1 MEKERDEEERE
12 TDIET
17 ERETEVKRENKQN
30 GTHSAYIQNIS
41 KHSVN
46 KDYNYKPNKSPSI

>member
-1 MEKERDEEERE
+1 MEKERAEEERE
-12 TDIET
+12 TDIER
-17 ERETEVKRENKQN
+17 ERERERLRERIF
-30 GTHSAYIQNIS
+30 TDIQNIS